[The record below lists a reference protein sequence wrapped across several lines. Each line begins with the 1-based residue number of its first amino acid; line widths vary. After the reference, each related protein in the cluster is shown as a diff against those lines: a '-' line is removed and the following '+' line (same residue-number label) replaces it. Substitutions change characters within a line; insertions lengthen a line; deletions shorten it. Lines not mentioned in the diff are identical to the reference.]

1 MIQSSTT
8 SKPRIGWHQL
18 VHTADLAFRVYGETV
33 ADLFNNAARALYG
46 AITDRRKIRVRTRQQ
61 VDVEAPDQEA
71 LLVEWLNQLLYLF
84 DTEGFIGR
92 EIQVEEITAQ
102 RLQAWVGGEP
112 FDPERHEFKTGIK
125 AATYH
130 NLEVKKAAAGWEAT
144 IILDI

>member
-1 MIQSSTT
+1 MRH
-8 SKPRIGWHQL
+8 KPSWHQL
-18 VHTADLAFRVYGETV
+18 VHTADLAFRLYGETLGE
-33 ADLFNNAARALYG
+33 LFANAARALYG
-46 AITDRRKIRVRTRQQ
+46 VITDRRKIKIAGYQKIA
-61 VDVEAPDQEA
+61 VEAPDREA

-92 EIQVEEITAQ
+92 DIQVEEITPYGLKA
-102 RLQAWVGGEP
+102 LVGGEP

-130 NLEVKKAAAGWEAT
+130 HLEVKATANGWEAT